1 MAQALTKFRPPD
13 RHGTADTPLPAAPL
27 RHVMHVLPGFG
38 VGGIQVRL
46 ARIINALGPRFRHT
60 VLSLNGDISCR
71 ERIDPAAAVTVEQAA
86 PHGNLLARLAANA
99 NRIHATTPDL
109 LATYNWGAIEW
120 AMANRLRVGARHCHF
135 EDGFGPDEAERPLWR
150 RGVLRRVALAR
161 TEAVIVPSRSLEA
174 IALRRW
180 RLPESRVLYLPNG
193 IEVGDFRQSAVGAPP
208 FPHSDNE
215 IVIGTVAPLRPEKNL
230 GRLLN
235 AFARLDNSATRLVIA
250 GDGSERPMLEA
261 MARRLGIADRVCFL
275 GAVREPQ
282 CVLAFFDVF
291 ALSSDTEQMPMT
303 VLEAMAAGLPIA
315 AVEVGDVKHMVAP
328 ANRAFVVP
336 RGETTL
342 ATALAALV
350 ADTGRR
356 HALGRI
362 NRAHVTAVFPFARMV
377 EAYARLF
384 EGTA

>member
-1 MAQALTKFRPPD
+1 MLWPG
-13 RHGTADTPLPAAPL
+13 RHDTADTPLPAKP
-27 RHVMHVLPGFG
+27 RHVLHVLPGFG

-46 ARIINALGPRFRHT
+46 ARIINALGPHFRHT
-60 VLSLNGDISCR
+60 IVSLSGDTGCG
-71 ERIDPAAAVTVEQAA
+71 ERFDDTANVAVEVAT
-86 PHGNLLARLAANA
+86 PRGGLLARLGAAA
-99 NRIHATTPDL
+99 HRIHAAAPDL

-135 EDGFGPDEAERPLWR
+135 EDGFGPDESEHPLWH
-150 RGVLRRVALAR
+150 RGVLRRLALAQ
-161 TEAVIVPSRSLEA
+161 TEAVVVPSHTLEEIA
-174 IALRRW
+174 IKRW
-180 RLPESRVLYLPNG
+180 RLREARVLYLPNG
-193 IEVGDFRQSAVGAPP
+193 IEASEFRQPVGGASP
-208 FPHSDNE
+208 FQRRADE

-235 AFARLDNSATRLVIA
+235 AFARLDDRTTRLVIA
-250 GDGSERPMLEA
+250 GDGTERSALEA
-261 MARRLGIADRVCFL
+261 VAQRLGIADRVRFL

-282 CVLAFFDVF
+282 RVLAYFDIF

-328 ANRAFVVP
+328 ANRAFIVP
-336 RGETTL
+336 RGDTTL
-342 ATALAALV
+342 ATALATLI
-350 ADTGRR
+350 ADAGRR

-362 NRAHVTAVFPFARMV
+362 NRAHVTAVFPFARMI

-384 EGTA
+384 EGQP

>member
-1 MAQALTKFRPPD
+1 MAQPLTMSRPD
-13 RHGTADTPLPAAPL
+13 WRGAIDAPLPAPS

-60 VLSLNGDISCR
+60 ILSLNGDISCG
-71 ERIDPAAAVTVEQAA
+71 ERIDPAATVTVEPAV
-86 PHGNLLARLAANA
+86 PHRNLLARLKADAG
-99 NRIHATTPDL
+99 RIHVAAPDL

-120 AMANRLRVGARHCHF
+120 AMANRIHVGVRHCHF

-161 TEAVIVPSRSLEA
+161 TEAVIVPSHALEA

-180 RLPESRVLYLPNG
+180 RLPESRVQYLPNG
-193 IEVGDFRQSAVGAPP
+193 IEVGSFRQVVVDAPP
-208 FPHSDNE
+208 FPRGNNE

-230 GRLLN
+230 GRLLT
-235 AFARLDNSATRLVIA
+235 AFARLDNRATRLVIA
-250 GDGSERPMLEA
+250 GDGCERPRLEA
-261 MARRLGIADRVCFL
+261 MAQRLGIVDRVHFM
-275 GAVREPQ
+275 GTVREPQ
-282 CVLAFFDVF
+282 RALAFFDVF

-303 VLEAMAAGLPIA
+303 VLEAMAAGLPVA
-315 AVEVGDVKHMVAP
+315 AVDVGDVKHMVAH

-336 RGETTL
+336 RGDTAL
-342 ATALAALV
+342 ATALAALI
-350 ADTGRR
+350 ADAGRR
-356 HALGRI
+356 HALGRL
-362 NRAHVTAVFPFARMV
+362 NRAHVTAVFPFTRMV

-384 EGTA
+384 EGAA

>member
-1 MAQALTKFRPPD
+1 MAQPLTTPRPD
-13 RHGTADTPLPAAPL
+13 WRGAADAPLPAPS
-27 RHVMHVLPGFG
+27 RHVMHVLPGFS

-46 ARIINALGPRFRHT
+46 VRIVNALGPRFRHT
-60 VLSLNGDISCR
+60 ILSLNGDVSCR
-71 ERIDPAAAVTVEQAA
+71 ERIDPAADVTVEQAV
-86 PHGNLLARLAANA
+86 PHGTLVTRIKTNA
-99 NRIHATTPDL
+99 SRIRATAPDL

-120 AMANRLRVGARHCHF
+120 AMANRMRAGVRHCHF

-161 TEAVIVPSRSLEA
+161 TEAVIVPSHSLEA

-193 IEVGDFRQSAVGAPP
+193 IEVGGFRQPAVGAPP
-208 FPHSDNE
+208 FPRGDDE

-230 GRLLN
+230 GRLLK
-235 AFARLDNSATRLVIA
+235 AFAQLDNRATRLVIA
-250 GDGSERPMLEA
+250 GDGTERAMLEA
-261 MARRLGIADRVCFL
+261 MAERLGIADRVRFL

-282 CVLAFFDVF
+282 RVLAFFDVF

-350 ADTGRR
+350 ADAGRR

-362 NRAHVTAVFPFARMV
+362 NRAHVTSVFPFARMV
-377 EAYARLF
+377 EAYAHLF

>member
-1 MAQALTKFRPPD
+1 MAQLLTKSRPD
-13 RHGTADTPLPAAPL
+13 WRGATGAPLPAPA

-38 VGGIQVRL
+38 IGGIQVRL
-46 ARIINALGPRFRHT
+46 TRIINALGPRFRHT
-60 VLSLNGDISCR
+60 ILSLNNDVGCG
-71 ERIDPAAAVTVEQAA
+71 ERIDPTAAVTIEPAA
-86 PHGNLLARLAANA
+86 LHGNLLARLKTGAD
-99 NRIHATTPDL
+99 RIRATAPDL

-120 AMANRLRVGARHCHF
+120 AMANRLHVGVRHCHF
-135 EDGFGPDEAERPLWR
+135 EDGFGPDETERPLWR
-150 RGVLRRVALAR
+150 RGILRRIALAR
-161 TEAVIVPSRSLEA
+161 TEAVIVPSHSLET

-193 IEVGDFRQSAVGAPP
+193 IEVGDFRQPVVGAPP
-208 FPHSDNE
+208 FPRGDNE
-215 IVIGTVAPLRPEKNL
+215 IIIGTVAPLRPEKNL
-230 GRLLN
+230 GRLLT
-235 AFARLDNSATRLVIA
+235 AFARLDNRTTRLVIA
-250 GDGSERPMLEA
+250 GDGSERPTLEV
-261 MARRLGIADRVCFL
+261 MAQRLGIADRVFFL

-282 CVLAFFDVF
+282 CALRFFDIF

-350 ADTGRR
+350 ADAGRR
-356 HALGRI
+356 HALGQI

-384 EGTA
+384 EGAA

>member
-1 MAQALTKFRPPD
+1 MAHPLTIVRPD
-13 RHGTADTPLPAAPL
+13 WRDAADAPLPAPS

-60 VLSLNGDISCR
+60 ILSLNGDVSCR
-71 ERIDPAAAVTVEQAA
+71 ERIDPAAVVTVEQAV
-86 PHGNLLARLAANA
+86 PHGNLLARLKVNA
-99 NRIHATTPDL
+99 GRIHATAPDL

-120 AMANRLRVGARHCHF
+120 AMANRMRVGARHCHF

-150 RGVLRRVALAR
+150 RGALRRVALAR
-161 TEAVIVPSRSLEA
+161 TEAVIVPSHSLEA
-174 IALRRW
+174 IALQRW

-193 IEVGDFRQSAVGAPP
+193 IEVDNFRQSAVGAPP
-208 FPHSDNE
+208 FQRGENE

-235 AFARLDNSATRLVIA
+235 AFARLDNRATRLVIA

-261 MARRLGIADRVCFL
+261 MAQRLGIADRVRFL

-282 CVLAFFDVF
+282 RVLAFFDVF

-328 ANRAFVVP
+328 PNRAFVVP

-350 ADTGRR
+350 ADAGRR

-384 EGTA
+384 AGTA

>member
-1 MAQALTKFRPPD
+1 MAQPLTMSRPD
-13 RHGTADTPLPAAPL
+13 WRGATDAPLPAPS

-46 ARIINALGPRFRHT
+46 ARIVNALGPRFRHT
-60 VLSLNGDISCR
+60 ILSLNGDISCG
-71 ERIDPAAAVTVEQAA
+71 ERIDPAAAVTVEPAVS
-86 PHGNLLARLAANA
+86 HGNLLARLKADAG
-99 NRIHATTPDL
+99 RIRATAPDL

-120 AMANRLRVGARHCHF
+120 AMANRMHAGMRHCHF

-161 TEAVIVPSRSLEA
+161 TETVIVPSHSLEA

-193 IEVGDFRQSAVGAPP
+193 IEVGGFRQPVVGAPP
-208 FPHSDNE
+208 FPRGDNE
-215 IVIGTVAPLRPEKNL
+215 LVIGTVAPLRPEKNL
-230 GRLLN
+230 GRLLT
-235 AFARLDNSATRLVIA
+235 AFGRLDNRTTRLVIA
-250 GDGSERPMLEA
+250 GDGSERPRLEA
-261 MARRLGIADRVCFL
+261 MAQRLGIGDRVHFL

-282 CVLAFFDVF
+282 RALAFFDVF

-315 AVEVGDVKHMVAP
+315 AVDVGDIKHMVAP

-336 RGETTL
+336 RGDTTL
-342 ATALAALV
+342 ATALAALI
-350 ADTGRR
+350 ADAGRR
-356 HALGRI
+356 HALGRL

>member
-1 MAQALTKFRPPD
+1 MTSQPD
-13 RHGTADTPLPAAPL
+13 WRGATDAPLPAPSP
-27 RHVMHVLPGFG
+27 HVMHVLPGFG

-46 ARIINALGPRFRHT
+46 ARIVNALGPRFRHT
-60 VLSLNGDISCR
+60 ILSLNGDISCR
-71 ERIDPAAAVTVEQAA
+71 EWIDPTAAATVEQAA
-86 PHGNLLARLAANA
+86 PRGNLLTRLNANA
-99 NRIHATTPDL
+99 AYINAAAPDL

-120 AMANRLRVGARHCHF
+120 AMANRMHAGVRHCHF

-161 TEAVIVPSRSLEA
+161 TEAVIVPSHSLEA

-193 IEVGDFRQSAVGAPP
+193 IDVGGFRQPVVGAPP
-208 FPHSDNE
+208 FPRGDTD

-235 AFARLDNSATRLVIA
+235 AFARLDNRATRLVIA
-250 GDGSERPMLEA
+250 GDGGERPILEA
-261 MARRLGIADRVCFL
+261 MAQRRGIADRVHFL

-282 CVLAFFDVF
+282 RVLAFFDIF

-303 VLEAMAAGLPIA
+303 VLEAMAAGLPVA
-315 AVEVGDVKHMVAP
+315 AVDVGDVKHMVAP

-342 ATALAALV
+342 ATALAALI
-350 ADTGRR
+350 ADAGRR

-362 NRAHVTAVFPFARMV
+362 NRAYVTAVFPFARMV

-384 EGTA
+384 EGTV

>member
-1 MAQALTKFRPPD
+1 MAQPLMTSRPD
-13 RHGTADTPLPAAPL
+13 WRGVTDAPLPAPS

-46 ARIINALGPRFRHT
+46 ARIVNALGPRFRHT
-60 VLSLNGDISCR
+60 IVSLNGDVSCR
-71 ERIDPAAAVTVEQAA
+71 ERIDPTAAVTVEPAV
-86 PHGNLLARLAANA
+86 PHGHLLARLKANA
-99 NRIHATTPDL
+99 GRIHAAAPDL

-120 AMANRLRVGARHCHF
+120 AMANRMHAGVRHCHF

-150 RGVLRRVALAR
+150 RGMLRRVALAR
-161 TEAVIVPSRSLEA
+161 TEAVIVPSHSLEA

-193 IEVGDFRQSAVGAPP
+193 IEVGGFRQSAAGAPP
-208 FPHSDNE
+208 FPRGDND

-230 GRLLN
+230 GRLLT
-235 AFARLDNSATRLVIA
+235 AFARLDNRATRLVIA

-261 MARRLGIADRVCFL
+261 MAQRLGIADRAHFL

-282 CVLAFFDVF
+282 RALAFFDVF

-336 RGETTL
+336 RGDTTL

-350 ADTGRR
+350 ADAGRR

-362 NRAHVTAVFPFARMV
+362 NRAHVTAVFPFTRMV

-384 EGTA
+384 EGMA

>member
-1 MAQALTKFRPPD
+1 MVQALSLPWLD
-13 RHGTADTPLPAAPL
+13 RHDTADTPLPAKQ
-27 RHVMHVLPGFG
+27 RHVLHVLPGFG

-46 ARIINALGPRFRHT
+46 ARTINAIGPRFRHT
-60 VLSLNGDISCR
+60 VVSLSGDTSCR
-71 ERIDPAAAVTVEQAA
+71 ERIDGTADIAVEVAL
-86 PHGNLLARLAANA
+86 PRGGLLARVGAATH
-99 NRIHATTPDL
+99 RIRAAAPDL

-120 AMANRLRVGARHCHF
+120 AMANRLRVGVRHCHF

-150 RGVLRRVALAR
+150 RGVLRRLALAQ
-161 TEAVIVPSRSLEA
+161 TETVIVPSHTLKEIA
-174 IALRRW
+174 INRW
-180 RLPESRVLYLPNG
+180 RLPEARVLYLPNG
-193 IEVGDFRQSAVGAPP
+193 IEVGEFRRQPVDGTSP
-208 FPHSDNE
+208 FQRTTDE

-235 AFARLDNSATRLVIA
+235 AFARLDNRTTRLVIA
-250 GDGSERPMLEA
+250 GDGSERPALEVLA
-261 MARRLGIADRVCFL
+261 QRLDIADRVRFL

-282 CVLAFFDVF
+282 RVLAYFDIF

-350 ADTGRR
+350 ADAGRR
-356 HALGRI
+356 HALGQI

-377 EAYARLF
+377 ESYARLF
-384 EGTA
+384 EGTT

>member
-1 MAQALTKFRPPD
+1 MAQSLMTSQPD
-13 RHGTADTPLPAAPL
+13 WRGATDAPLPAPSP
-27 RHVMHVLPGFG
+27 HVMHVLPGFG

-46 ARIINALGPRFRHT
+46 ARIVNALGPRFRHT
-60 VLSLNGDISCR
+60 ILSLNGDISCR
-71 ERIDPAAAVTVEQAA
+71 EWIDPTAAATVEQAA
-86 PHGNLLARLAANA
+86 PRGNLLTRLNANA
-99 NRIHATTPDL
+99 AYINAAAPDL

-120 AMANRLRVGARHCHF
+120 AMANRMHAGVRHCHF

-161 TEAVIVPSRSLEA
+161 TEAVIVPSHSLEA

-193 IEVGDFRQSAVGAPP
+193 IDVGGFRQPVVGAPP
-208 FPHSDNE
+208 FPRGDTD

-235 AFARLDNSATRLVIA
+235 AFARLDNRATRLVIA
-250 GDGSERPMLEA
+250 GDGGERPILEA
-261 MARRLGIADRVCFL
+261 MAQRRGIADRVHFL

-282 CVLAFFDVF
+282 RVLAFFDIF

-303 VLEAMAAGLPIA
+303 VLEAMAAGLPVA
-315 AVEVGDVKHMVAP
+315 AVDVGDVKHMVAP

-342 ATALAALV
+342 ATALAALI
-350 ADTGRR
+350 ADAGRR

-362 NRAHVTAVFPFARMV
+362 NRAYVTAVFPFARMV

-384 EGTA
+384 EGTV

>member
-1 MAQALTKFRPPD
+1 MAQALTIFRPPD

-46 ARIINALGPRFRHT
+46 TRIINALGPRFRHT

-86 PHGNLLARLAANA
+86 PHGNLLVRLAANA

-161 TEAVIVPSRSLEA
+161 TEAVIVPSHSLET

-193 IEVGDFRQSAVGAPP
+193 IEVGDFRQSAIGAPP
-208 FPHSDNE
+208 FPRGDNE

-235 AFARLDNSATRLVIA
+235 AFARLDNRATRLVIA

-291 ALSSDTEQMPMT
+291 ALSSNTEQMPMT
-303 VLEAMAAGLPIA
+303 VLEAMAASLPIA

-362 NRAHVTAVFPFARMV
+362 NRAHVTVVFPFARMV